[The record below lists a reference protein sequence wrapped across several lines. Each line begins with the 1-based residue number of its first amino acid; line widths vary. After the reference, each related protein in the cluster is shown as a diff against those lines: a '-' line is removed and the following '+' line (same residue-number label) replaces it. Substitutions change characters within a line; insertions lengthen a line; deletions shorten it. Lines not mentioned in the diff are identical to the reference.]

1 VSTDPISRPRSG
13 TRSGVRP
20 GTRPRAS
27 IGVDLGGTGT
37 RVLAL
42 GPDGTVLHQASFPT
56 THDRAPEAV
65 GRLLA
70 AISAAAAAVGTDA
83 EITGVGIGAS
93 GPVTADGIIDN
104 PATLPA
110 FTGLDLRAAVRDTL
124 GLSCVIE
131 NDAAAAAVGEHTHG
145 AGYGSRTSLTV
156 TLGTGIGV
164 AVITEGHLLR
174 AGDASHPEA
183 GHIAIPDAPTSCYC
197 GLPNC
202 WEQAASRTA
211 LEAMTGSDPA
221 SAADAAR
228 RGDAQAARMFEHYGR
243 QVAAGL
249 ATLLTLFR
257 PDRVVLGGSGAQ
269 YLDLYANALQT
280 GIERNAPYRWT
291 PPILPAGPGD
301 LAGAVGAAVLA
312 RTDD

>member
-1 VSTDPISRPRSG
+1 MTTDPTPRPRAW
-13 TRSGVRP
+13 
-20 GTRPRAS
+20 PRAS

-42 GPDGTVLHQASFPT
+42 APDGTVLHQASFPT
-56 THDRAPEAV
+56 ARDRAPAALE
-65 GRLLA
+65 RLLA
-70 AISAAAAAVGTDA
+70 AISAAAGAAGA

-110 FTGLDLRAAVRDTL
+110 FTGLNLRAAVRDTL
-124 GLSCVIE
+124 GLSCLIE
-131 NDAAAAAVGEHTHG
+131 NDAAAAAIGEHTHG
-145 AGYGSRTSLTV
+145 AGHGSRTSVTV

-164 AVITEGHLLR
+164 AVITDDRLLR
-174 AGDASHPEA
+174 AGDATHPEA
-183 GHIAIPDAPTSCYC
+183 GHIAVPDAPTPCYC
-197 GLPNC
+197 GLPSC

-211 LEAMTGSDPA
+211 LEAMTGPDPT

-228 RGDAQAARMFEHYGR
+228 RGDAQAVRIFEHYGL

-257 PDRVVLGGSGAQ
+257 PDLVVLGGSAAQ
-269 YLDLYANALQT
+269 YLDLYGPALQT
-280 GIERNAPYRWT
+280 GIARNTPYQWT
-291 PPILPAGPGD
+291 PPILPARLGD

-312 RTDD
+312 RTGD